1 MISPNHYA
9 ALALITLL
17 LAQSCA
23 GLSVSQDA
31 SAGRVALQTGR
42 SNDAITY
49 LSRAATQDPN
59 YMLDHRLPESV
70 LSILGRAYYET
81 GRDAEA
87 RATLEKALA
96 QDKDDHLA
104 RLYLGLTLARSGEQA
119 RGAQEIQSGLRG
131 VHQRLEYLAAD
142 SYSGIF
148 WDPTNTLRNSIKAS
162 LEQKSDSPELLAS
175 AREIGSLVDREID
188 LARRDEINLRYNRN
202 VDSN

>member
-1 MISPNHYA
+1 MFLSNHSC
-9 ALALITLL
+9 ALALTALL

-23 GLSVSQDA
+23 GLSVSQDV
-31 SAGRVALQTGR
+31 SAGRIALQTGR
-42 SNDAITY
+42 SNDAVTY
-49 LSRAATQDPN
+49 LSRAAAQDPN
-59 YMLDHRLPESV
+59 YQSDYRLPESV
-70 LSILGRAYYET
+70 LSILGRAYYES
-81 GRDAEA
+81 GRDTEA

-104 RLYLGLTLARSGEQA
+104 RLYLGLTLARSGERE
-119 RGAQEIQSGLRG
+119 RGAKEIQSGLRG
-131 VHQRLEYLAAD
+131 VHNRLEYLAAD

-148 WDPTNTLRNSIKAS
+148 WDPTKTLRNGIKAS
-162 LEQKSDSPELLAS
+162 LEQKSDSPELIAS